1 MSMEL
6 RLAPSPT
13 RGLRT
18 RLGVRDS
25 VNGWSILQRNTGKL
39 KVTSARVNRGK
50 GFMHIVTFVFECVHN
65 DALDLSAKILSN
77 QHNYSLCYY
86 FGAHDASRHD
96 KN

>member
-18 RLGVRDS
+18 RLGGRDS

-65 DALDLSAKILSN
+65 NALDLFSEDFVKSTQLFTLLLFRSTRRK
-77 QHNYSLCYY
+77 LP
-86 FGAHDASRHD
+86 R
-96 KN
+96 